1 MQDKKV
7 SVRLGLSLLSV
18 AILVPLISSVN
29 HFAKISKEPIK
40 SRSLQADGA
49 PIPPLPPPTKS
60 LVADGAPIPPLP
72 PPTGM
77 GALVADGAP
86 IPPLPPPKN
95 ADNFSTTLVADGA
108 PIPPLPPPKGS
119 RGLSIQPSA

>member
-29 HFAKISKEPIK
+29 HFAKISKEQIK
-40 SRSLQADGA
+40 SPSLQADGA
-49 PIPPLPPPTKS
+49 PIPPLPPPKKY

-72 PPTGM
+72 PPKST

-86 IPPLPPPKN
+86 IPPLPPPK
-95 ADNFSTTLVADGA
+95 
-108 PIPPLPPPKGS
+108 GS
-119 RGLSIQPSA
+119 NGRTIQLLA

>member
-7 SVRLGLSLLSV
+7 SIRLGLSLLSV
-18 AILVPLISSVN
+18 VILVPLISSVN
-29 HFAKISKEPIK
+29 HFARISQEQIK

-49 PIPPLPPPTKS
+49 PIPPLPPPKKY

-72 PPTGM
+72 PPKGM

-86 IPPLPPPKN
+86 IPPLPPPK
-95 ADNFSTTLVADGA
+95 D
-108 PIPPLPPPKGS
+108 S
-119 RGLSIQPSA
+119 RGRTIQLLAQSGAAGRPV